1 MKSKICKWVKA
12 ITFGLVCFGGCVCC
26 CGADKCCKAQ
36 NMPITN
42 KQLHQEMLDMKQ
54 DLRDIKGRLLDPDT
68 GTISK
73 VNRNTSFRKVAQKT
87 LWSIW
92 IILIGILSKLTFWN

>member
-1 MKSKICKWVKA
+1 
-12 ITFGLVCFGGCVCC
+12 
-26 CGADKCCKAQ
+26 
-36 NMPITN
+36 MPITN

-54 DLRDIKGRLLDPDT
+54 DLRDIKGRLLDPDK

-92 IILIGILSKLTFWN
+92 VILIGILSKLTFWN